1 MIFILVAAIGLV
13 SARWLGW
20 FSVVVVSMVLAV
32 AVGLEGAA
40 ESRAL
45 LKVLKRGLEI
55 NATFQGAYLAQSF
68 FLVYG
73 PDLLKRT
80 DK

>member
-1 MIFILVAAIGLV
+1 MIFIVVAAIGVV

-20 FSVVVVSMVLAV
+20 FSLILVSMVLAV
-32 AVGLEGAA
+32 AVGLEGAVEA
-40 ESRAL
+40 RSL
-45 LKVLKRGLEI
+45 FKVLKRGLEV

-68 FLVYG
+68 FLVWG
-73 PDLLKRT
+73 PDLFRRP

>member
-1 MIFILVAAIGLV
+1 MAFIVVAAIGLV

-20 FSVVVVSMVLAV
+20 FSLILISTVLAV
-32 AVGLEGAA
+32 AVGLEGAV
-40 ESRAL
+40 EVRSL
-45 LKVLKRGLEI
+45 FKVLKRGLEI

-68 FLVYG
+68 LSVWG
-73 PDLLKRT
+73 PRLLRRP